1 MADERDEVRAR
12 IDIVE
17 LVGQR
22 VVLKKTGRD
31 WKGLCPFHADKNPSF
46 SVNQTLQRYKC
57 WSCDAKGDIFDWVMK
72 TENVEFSEAL
82 QILASRAGVALGSRR
97 PKDPSLLLTQ
107 QSAMREALVF
117 FRQAMEKSTEAKAYC
132 DRRGLDQSVRESWE
146 IGYAPDVG
154 DALATHLKRGGLS
167 LALCKTLFLVDED
180 ASGGY
185 FDKFR
190 GRIMFPIRDE
200 RGELVAFGGRVLG
213 DGIPKYINS
222 SDTPLYRKSRVL
234 YGLNRA
240 KQALAETRRSVLVEG
255 YLDVIACQRAGVETA
270 VASLGTSMAEDQAKL
285 LKRWS
290 DEVAILYDSDDAG
303 QKAAERAA
311 EILQA
316 HGLRV
321 RVALMP
327 HGEDPDT
334 LLRTSGADAVKRSV
348 DMGISPLA
356 HKLQSIENRLAPS
369 DDAYWAE
376 TTEAL
381 ADARTPIELDSH
393 IERIAPKY
401 PGTRDRIHAQKML
414 RNWVARVRK
423 ARRAGAVTAA
433 ASSSEFARI
442 RQDRP
447 EMLSSEATLLKALLS
462 DAYRHQAWTALQDGE
477 LVVTPVV
484 SDLVA
489 SIATVF
495 GEGGPDD
502 APSVWLAKIE
512 PESLREVLVDVDARD
527 LPLSD
532 EFLEDAVQVLRR
544 KQLERQVDDWKR
556 QGFDNLNAG
565 LSTAEEEA
573 QRRLRELKGVP

>member
-1 MADERDEVRAR
+1 MADERDEIRAR

-22 VVLKKTGRD
+22 VVLKKAGRD

-46 SVNQTLQRYKC
+46 SVNPTLQRFKC
-57 WSCDAKGDIFDWVMK
+57 WSCDAKGDIFDWVMR
-72 TENVEFSEAL
+72 TENVEFAEAL
-82 QILASRAGVALGSRR
+82 QILASKAGVTLGSRK

-117 FRQAMEKSTEAKAYC
+117 FRQSLQKSSEAKSYC
-132 DRRGLDQSVRESWE
+132 DRRGLDESVREAWE

-154 DALATHLKRGGLS
+154 DALATYLKKGGLS

-180 ASGGY
+180 SSGGY

-234 YGLNRA
+234 YGLHRA
-240 KQALAETRRSVLVEG
+240 KQAMGEVRKSVLVEG
-255 YLDVIACQRAGVETA
+255 YLDVIACHRAGVETA
-270 VASLGTSMAEDQAKL
+270 IASLGTSMAEDQAKL

-290 DEVAILYDSDDAG
+290 DEVSILYDSDAAG
-303 QKAAERAA
+303 QKAADRAA
-311 EILQA
+311 EMLQA
-316 HGLRV
+316 QGMKV

-327 HGEDPDT
+327 QGEDPDT
-334 LLRTSGADAVKRSV
+334 LLRTSGAESVRMAVEG
-348 DMGISPLA
+348 GISPLE
-356 HKLQSIENRLAPS
+356 HKIMSIEKRLDAS

-376 TTEAL
+376 VVEAL

-393 IERIAPKY
+393 VERIAPKY
-401 PGTRDRIHAQKML
+401 PGTKDRIHAQKML

-423 ARRAGAVTAA
+423 ARKTSTGVEAAPLHALVSVRA
-433 ASSSEFARI
+433 
-442 RQDRP
+442 DRP
-447 EMLSSEATLLKALLS
+447 ELLSSEATLLKALLS
-462 DAYRHQAWTALQDGE
+462 DEHRSQAWSALQDGE
-477 LVVTPVV
+477 LVVTPI
-484 SDLVA
+484 VA
-489 SIATVF
+489 EVTAAIGSLF
-495 GEGGPDD
+495 GEHGPDE
-502 APSVWLAKIE
+502 APSIWLAKIE
-512 PESLREVLVDVDARD
+512 QERLRDILVEVDARD
-527 LPLSD
+527 LVLSK
-532 EFLEDAVQVLRR
+532 EFIEDAIKVLQR
-544 KQLERQVDDWKR
+544 KRLERQVDQSR
-556 QGFDNLNAG
+556 REGFDNLNRG
-565 LSTAEEEA
+565 LSPAEEDA